1 VVTISSMNWWTFMIC
16 VIPRLKRKFM
26 ILQILLLALAEI
38 QMVIPGWSKECSMMP
53 VGVNIRRFE
62 HSQN

>member
-1 VVTISSMNWWTFMIC
+1 MIC